1 MKLGENAII
10 VERECSEVNMAMTK
24 KGSKVKNAMTK
35 KYGKKKGAQIFYATK
50 NKRNISGM
58 CK

>member
-1 MKLGENAII
+1 
-10 VERECSEVNMAMTK
+10 MAMTK

>member
-24 KGSKVKNAMTK
+24 KG
-35 KYGKKKGAQIFYATK
+35 AQIFYATK